1 MKKKTKLVLI
11 LSLILYLIAF
21 TCSEVSRRR
30 EIRKRE
36 IEEIGKK
43 EFSETVKEIRENFN
57 VIIDENKYVVKQ
69 DESPPGRMFPGLFY
83 KIAEKNPVKNKSKY
97 FSNESNAKNLEVP
110 ITEVEER
117 TFSFSNSKPE
127 GISDYIPFF
136 SDKKSRI
143 FLEIAGK
150 YNFRNY
156 ILNNFLYDKS
166 KGNDFN
172 KIEEVLGR
180 YSDKKIVGYMGAYW
194 WCDSE
199 KDLTSSIFFVPD
211 EKCVI
216 HDYKEGTRWDFY
228 EKILEY
234 GIKLKKYFSQP
245 RKLEE
250 IDWYE
255 FMKYNNI
262 HPVIDLNIEN
272 ISQEEAEKI
281 VKEIRKYYNSEDII
295 ISINEKS

>member
-36 IEEIGKK
+36 IEEIGQK

-69 DESPPGRMFPGLFY
+69 AESPPGRMFPGLFY

-97 FSNESNAKNLEVP
+97 FSNEAITEYTAKDLEVE
-110 ITEVEER
+110 ISRGEEY
-117 TFSFSNSKPE
+117 SIYILNNE
-127 GISDYIPFF
+127 NYIPFF
-136 SDKKSRI
+136 DDKKSRI

-166 KGNDFN
+166 KGNDFS
-172 KIEEVLGR
+172 KIEEILER
-180 YSDKKIVGYMGAYW
+180 YGDKRIKWYLEAYW
-194 WCDSE
+194 RCDSGKE
-199 KDLTSSIFFVPD
+199 LISSIFFVPD

-216 HDYKEGTRWDFY
+216 HNYKEGTQHY
-228 EKILEY
+228 SYNTVLEY
-234 GIKLKKYFSQP
+234 GIKLKKYF
-245 RKLEE
+245 RK
-250 IDWYE
+250 
-255 FMKYNNI
+255 K
-262 HPVIDLNIEN
+262 
-272 ISQEEAEKI
+272 
-281 VKEIRKYYNSEDII
+281 
-295 ISINEKS
+295 

>member
-69 DESPPGRMFPGLFY
+69 AESQPGLMFPGLFY

-97 FSNESNAKNLEVP
+97 FSNEAITEYTAEDLEVE
-110 ITEVEER
+110 ISRGEEY
-117 TFSFSNSKPE
+117 SIHILNNE
-127 GISDYIPFF
+127 NYIPFF
-136 SDKKSRI
+136 DDKKSRI

-166 KGNDFN
+166 KGNDFS
-172 KIEEVLGR
+172 KIEEILEKYG
-180 YSDKKIVGYMGAYW
+180 DKKIKWYLEAYW
-194 WCDSE
+194 RCDSGKE
-199 KDLTSSIFFVPD
+199 LISSIFFVPD

-216 HDYKEGTRWDFY
+216 HNYKEGTQQY
-228 EKILEY
+228 SYNTVLEY

-262 HPVIDLNIEN
+262 HPVIYLNIEN

-295 ISINEKS
+295 IIINGKS